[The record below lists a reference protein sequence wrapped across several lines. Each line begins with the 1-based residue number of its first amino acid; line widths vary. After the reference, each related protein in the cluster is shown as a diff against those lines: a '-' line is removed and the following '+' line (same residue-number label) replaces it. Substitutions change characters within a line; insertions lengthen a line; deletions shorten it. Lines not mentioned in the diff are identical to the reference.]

1 MLGKT
6 AGSLFWMFRCME
18 RCENTARL
26 TEAGFYIALTRS
38 KSAADEWESIVTVAG
53 VEKGYLEK
61 HDSYE
66 GLSVIDYMLRDK
78 ENPSSVVS
86 MIELARSNA
95 RTARTALTREVWESV
110 NEAWMNICTALKKPV
125 TPTQLPEM
133 LALIKQ
139 QSALVRGALH
149 GTMLRNHIFDFCLLG
164 MLIERADNTARILDM
179 KYHVLLPSADMV
191 GGSLDN
197 VQWETILR
205 SVSANKSYRWV
216 NKGGVGPKGIAEFL
230 ILDRSMP
237 RSLAFCQWEIARYIS
252 HLSLTGD
259 EPLKSLEKSDTLIA
273 NLNEQSIDNIMNFGL
288 HQYITAFIQKNRDLA
303 KQIEIDYRFY
313 A

>member
-1 MLGKT
+1 
-6 AGSLFWMFRCME
+6 
-18 RCENTARL
+18 
-26 TEAGFYIALTRS
+26 
-38 KSAADEWESIVTVAG
+38 
-53 VEKGYLEK
+53 
-61 HDSYE
+61 
-66 GLSVIDYMLRDK
+66 MLRDK
-78 ENPSSVVS
+78 ANASSVIS

-95 RTARTALTREVWESV
+95 RTARTALTREVWEAA

-125 TPTQLPEM
+125 KSKELPQI

-139 QSALVRGALH
+139 QSALVQGALH
-149 GTMLRNHIFDFCLLG
+149 GTMLRNHIFDFARLG
-164 MLIERADNTARILDM
+164 MFIERADNTARLLDV

-205 SVSANKSYRWV
+205 AVSAHRAYSWV
-216 NKGGVGPKGIAEFL
+216 NKGAVGPKGIAEFL

-237 RSLAFCQWEIARYIS
+237 RSLAFCEWEIARYIGN
-252 HLSLTGD
+252 LSAVGD
-259 EPLKSLEKSDTLIA
+259 TPSQSLEKSATLLG
-273 NLNEQSIDNIMNFGL
+273 NLNKQSIDDILAFGL
-288 HQYITAFIQKNRDLA
+288 HEFITAFLHKNRELA